1 MFPLYRIAIAPKH
14 FGMKNVSDRPSVSTV
29 KPGISKRFSYR
40 IGFTPSLLNPKQ
52 LVADRF
58 HFEVLRNDS
67 QVETGKRNDLYS
79 KTSFTSFL
87 SVKVRFIWTGT

>member
-29 KPGISKRFSYR
+29 NLVFRSVFIPDRFHS
-40 IGFTPSLLNPKQ
+40 IPLLNPKQ
-52 LVADRF
+52 LVADMF

-67 QVETGKRNDLYS
+67 QLETGKQNDLYS
-79 KTSFTSFL
+79 KTSSRSFL
-87 SVKVRFIWTGT
+87 NVKMRFTVESR